1 MATQTNE
8 ELSDFLYAIFVAIGV
23 LFSAKYIVSIL
34 NEIFNRLFRG
44 GKNIKKTF
52 GSWAVVTGATD
63 GIGKAMAFELARK
76 GVHIVLIS
84 RSIDKLDA
92 TAKEL
97 KDDYPDI
104 EVKVLAIDYGNFDI
118 AAREKVK
125 TFIADLD
132 VGVLINN
139 VGISYP
145 YTKYFHELTDENVE
159 QLMTLNVN
167 SITWMTRIVLPGMLS
182 RKRGAIVNIGSA
194 AGVSVSPLLSQYG
207 AAKSYIT
214 MFSKALNVE
223 LKNSNIHVQCQV
235 PMFVATKLAKI
246 KNSSLFVASPNGYAK
261 AAVAAIGYEDVVS
274 PYWTHALQIWFLTN
288 LPDWLVASGTLS
300 MHHGIRKA
308 GLKKDAKLA
317 AEAKKQ

>member
-1 MATQTNE
+1 MVAKANE
-8 ELSDFLYAIFVAIGV
+8 ELSDFIYAIFVAIGV
-23 LFSAKYIVSIL
+23 LITGRYVINIF

-44 GKNIKKTF
+44 GKNIKKTY

-76 GVHIVLIS
+76 DINIVLIS
-84 RSIDKLDA
+84 RSKDKLDA

-104 EVKVLAIDYGNFDI
+104 EVKVLAIDFGKFDEI
-118 AAREKVK
+118 ARETVK
-125 TFIADLD
+125 KFISDLD

-145 YTKYFHELTDENVE
+145 YTKYFHELSDENVE
-159 QLMTLNVN
+159 QLITLNVN
-167 SITWMTRIVLPGMLS
+167 STTWMTKIALPGMLS

-223 LKNSNIHVQCQV
+223 LKNSNIHIQCQV

-246 KNSSLFVASPNGYAK
+246 KNPSLFVASPAGYAK
-261 AAVAAIGYEDVVS
+261 SAVAAIGYEDVIS
-274 PYWTHALQIWFLTN
+274 PYWSHALQIWFLTN
-288 LPDWLVASGTLS
+288 LPEWLVATGTLS
-300 MHHGIRKA
+300 MHQGIRKA
-308 GLKKDAKLA
+308 GLKKDAKLL